1 VGTINVAAMNKTL
14 TVLLIEDSPDYAAL
28 VQQWLS
34 VKTSAAFV
42 LHWAD
47 SLQSGL
53 DRLKQGGVDAI
64 LLDLDLPDSSGIGT
78 FTRTKRQ
85 AAGVPVIL
93 LTGDSGEQFALQLVQ
108 KGAQDYI
115 VKGSCNAESL
125 VKALQYAVVRSASCA
140 EPNAQAEEASVLGV
154 MGVKGGVGNTT
165 VACNLAVELRL
176 QTDQKTLLLDLDLEG
191 GMVSFFM
198 NAESEYTVQDA
209 TTNVDRLDAS
219 VLGGLVAHGPGDL
232 EILGSPGLPWVAEPR
247 ADSLQQV
254 LAVVRALYRWVVVD
268 LGRPSRFSLALLD
281 QVSELLLV
289 TATDV
294 PALFE
299 TRRAIEGLRRV
310 GLEGD
315 RLRIIVNQFSYK
327 QKISGEEL
335 GRLFGVPVYAKF
347 SEASQELHDACV
359 KKRRPA
365 ETGAFGLEAAS
376 LARKLAG
383 LPAKQSKSRVSRI
396 FSLPKKRNAQLS
408 SVASL

>member
-1 VGTINVAAMNKTL
+1 VNLIRLRRESNRGASGGARRAHATTYSIGSYNLLYRVLYSDRRKGRSGVGTINVAAMNKTL

-219 VLGGLVAHGPGDL
+219 VLGGWWRMVQGTSRFWDHPVCH
-232 EILGSPGLPWVAEPR
+232 GLPSR
-247 ADSLQQV
+247 
-254 LAVVRALYRWVVVD
+254 
-268 LGRPSRFSLALLD
+268 GRTAFSRSW
-281 QVSELLLV
+281 Q
-289 TATDV
+289 
-294 PALFE
+294 
-299 TRRAIEGLRRV
+299 
-310 GLEGD
+310 
-315 RLRIIVNQFSYK
+315 
-327 QKISGEEL
+327 
-335 GRLFGVPVYAKF
+335 
-347 SEASQELHDACV
+347 
-359 KKRRPA
+359 
-365 ETGAFGLEAAS
+365 
-376 LARKLAG
+376 
-383 LPAKQSKSRVSRI
+383 
-396 FSLPKKRNAQLS
+396 
-408 SVASL
+408 